1 MPLRHLVIVLLGL
14 GLAAPLPV
22 DAQLRATL
30 VAGALNRPLGFVQ
43 DPSNPAVQYVLEQ
56 GGRVRVL
63 VNGVLQAADFLNLT
77 GQIASNGEQGLLG
90 LAFAPDYAASGRV
103 FVSFTN
109 APGHSVIARYRRSAV
124 DPLRVDPATRF
135 DLVWPDGQAFI
146 TQPYAN
152 HNGGQVAFGADGYLY
167 FSPGDG
173 GSGNDPNHYAQ
184 DPTTLLGK
192 MLRLDVSVSDVHPQ
206 GYAAPATNPFVAMPG
221 VRDEIW
227 AFGLRNPWRWSVDDP
242 ARGGTGA
249 LVIADVGQGAWEEVN
264 YEPFGAGGRNYG
276 WRNREGAHNN
286 VTTIS
291 AFSTPLTDPIWEYG
305 RTEGRS
311 ITGGFVYRGAALPA
325 SYRGRYFV
333 GDFATSRIWSLG
345 LAINSTTGEATVT
358 DVLEHT
364 AEVGAAATSP
374 SSFGVDANG
383 EIYVVSYI
391 GAVYR
396 IESLQPP
403 GPPPSSGGC
412 TTVQPG
418 VDWTCHD
425 GNWLPPGMTP
435 PGAGTPPPPAPPAPP
450 ASACPTVQP
459 GPDWTCSNGNWLP
472 PGISP
477 PVAAPPPSSPAP
489 APVPGACTTVQPGV
503 DWVCY
508 NGSWL
513 PPGMAPP
520 GTSAPTPTTPAP
532 SPAPPVSG
540 GCTTVQPGPNWTC
553 RNGGWLPPG
562 YPGT

>member
-1 MPLRHLVIVLLGL
+1 MLLRHLVTILLGL
-14 GLAAPLPV
+14 GLAAPLPAA
-22 DAQLRATL
+22 AQLRATL
-30 VAGALNRPLGFVQ
+30 VVSALNRPLGFVQ

-63 VNGVLQAADFLNLT
+63 VNGILQATDFLNLT
-77 GQIASNGEQGLLG
+77 GQIASSGEQGLLG
-90 LAFAPDYAASGRV
+90 LAFAPDYAASGRL

-109 APGHSVIARYRRSAV
+109 SSGHSVIARFRRSTT
-124 DPLRVDPATRF
+124 DPLRADPATRF
-135 DLVWPDGQAFI
+135 DLVWPGGQAFI
-146 TQPYAN
+146 TQPYSN

-192 MLRLDVSVSDVHPQ
+192 MLRLDVSVSDAHPL
-206 GYAAPATNPFVAMPG
+206 GYVAPATNPFVAMPG

-227 AFGLRNPWRWSVDDP
+227 AFGLRNPWRWSFDDP
-242 ARGGTGA
+242 GRGGTAA

-305 RTEGRS
+305 HTMGRS
-311 ITGGFVYRGAALPA
+311 ITGGFVYRGSALPA

-345 LAINSTTGEATVT
+345 LAVDATTGEAVVT
-358 DVLEHT
+358 DTLEHT
-364 AEVGAAATSP
+364 TELGAAATSP
-374 SSFGVDANG
+374 SSFGVDADG
-383 EIYVVSYI
+383 EIYVVSYA

-396 IESLQPP
+396 IESLSPA
-403 GPPPSSGGC
+403 PPSSSG
-412 TTVQPG
+412 
-418 VDWTCHD
+418 
-425 GNWLPPGMTP
+425 
-435 PGAGTPPPPAPPAPP
+435 
-450 ASACPTVQP
+450 ACPTVQP
-459 GPDWTCSNGNWLP
+459 GPDWTCDNGNWLP
-472 PGISP
+472 PGTAQP
-477 PVAAPPPSSPAP
+477 GTPPPSSTPPAP
-489 APVPGACTTVQPGV
+489 APGTCPTVQPGP
-503 DWVCY
+503 DWTCY
-508 NGSWL
+508 NGGWL
-513 PPGMAPP
+513 PPGMTPP
-520 GTSAPTPTTPAP
+520 GTSAPAPTTPP
-532 SPAPPVSG
+532 PTPAPPASG
-540 GCTTVQPGPNWTC
+540 GCTTVQPGPDWTC